1 MFRRFYLHG
10 AFVFWILGLLLLPA
24 SKSAQQSSAV
34 ATPTPLG
41 SLVNV
46 DGHLMHIS
54 CSGRGSPT
62 VILEAGTGAFSFDWG
77 LVQPEVAKF
86 TRVCSYDR
94 AGQAWSELGPQPRT
108 IKQKAYELHTL
119 LTNAKVSGPY
129 VLVGHSGGG
138 YIIRQFKTKYP
149 NEVAGM
155 VLAEC
160 GHENSLF
167 LINGRLVRMPELSK
181 DRPIPEAR
189 SEMKDGERTIAPDVL
204 QQIEK
209 QLQLFGPATIDPP
222 YNKLPP
228 NIQQIR
234 LWALAQP
241 AHLLAD
247 NNPFEGEE
255 MAAMYNERRSREYTL
270 GDLPLI
276 VLHREVGGYK
286 PIPKMISPEQVTQL
300 EAERVAL
307 NRELVSL
314 SRNSAHIIAR
324 NSTHD
329 IHLDRPELVVDAIRK
344 VFEAARHHKSVKH
357 AEIVG

>member
-1 MFRRFYLHG
+1 MFRRPIPHG
-10 AFVFWILGLLLLPA
+10 AVLFWIPWLLLLPA
-24 SKSAQQSSAV
+24 STSAQQPSASP
-34 ATPTPLG
+34 APTPLG
-41 SLVNV
+41 RMVSV
-46 DGHLMHIS
+46 DGHQMHIN
-54 CSGRGSPT
+54 CTGKGIPT
-62 VILEAGTGAFSFDWG
+62 VILEAGTGAFSFDWN

-94 AGQAWSELGPQPRT
+94 AGMAWSEVGPQPRT
-108 IKQKAYELHTL
+108 IKQKVYELHTL
-119 LTNAKVSGPY
+119 LMNAKISGPY

-138 YIIRQFKTKYP
+138 YIIRQFQAKYP
-149 NEVAGM
+149 SEVAGM

-160 GHENSLF
+160 GHEDSLF

-181 DRPIPEAR
+181 GRPIPEPR
-189 SEMKDGERTIAPDVL
+189 SEMKESERTIAPDVL

-209 QLQLFGPATIDPP
+209 QSKLFGPPAIDPP
-222 YNKLPP
+222 YDKLPP
-228 NIQQIR
+228 NVQQIR

-255 MAAMYNERRSREYTL
+255 MAAMDSERRSRPYPL

-286 PIPKMISPEQVTQL
+286 PIPKMIGPEQVKQL
-300 EAERVAL
+300 EEERVSL

-314 SRNSAHIIAR
+314 SRNSAHVIAK

-329 IHLDRPELVVDAIRK
+329 IQLDRPELVVDAIRQ

-357 AEIVG
+357 DEVVE